1 MVRRFLLFVL
11 VSFSLVMSAFAGL
24 LVMRALAANYTDVS
38 VTEAK
43 TMIDQRPSLVILD
56 VRNQSEYDS
65 GHIRNAKL
73 IPVWQLASR
82 LNELNETDE
91 ILVYCKKGARS
102 AAASLT
108 LADNGFSH
116 VYNMLEGI
124 AAWINATYPVYAKYS
139 SIQEAINDA
148 TIGDT
153 IDVSSGLYYEHLT
166 INKTLTLQGENKDTT
181 VIDGNGNGTV
191 VDVTS
196 ENVTITG
203 FTIRGSGCSCA
214 DYAGVYAEPSSQNLN
229 LTGNSIVLSG
239 FGIKLNKASNVTL
252 SHNEIAD
259 NSYAVEITFSSGN
272 SIIGNEM
279 ANNVYGFDLNPSSDN
294 IIVGNNM
301 TSNTNYD
308 IMLRSSSNE
317 NIFAENEI
325 TKSSHGV
332 RLYSSFNNT
341 FNGNFVSD
349 NAIGIDIQNSTD
361 NDLYQNSFTD
371 NSQHIQ
377 FYGSGLDNT
386 WDEDNVTGGNYWN
399 NYTGIDSN
407 HDGIGDSPQV
417 LDSSN
422 QDNYPLMG
430 MFSTFTTSADNK
442 LSITS
447 NSTVEDLQYF
457 SSNNTIKMHVTNM
470 TENQQYGFCRLTIP
484 HDELP
489 PPYTVAI
496 NNNQTN
502 YTTIFENATMSII
515 YFSYQHS
522 TIEIVIIPEYPSF
535 VLLALVGGAA
545 LLSLIVY
552 RRKRTRNSCATAST

>member
-1 MVRRFLLFVL
+1 MVRRFLLLVL
-11 VSFSLVMSAFAGL
+11 VSFLLVTSAFAGM
-24 LVMRALAANYTDVS
+24 LVLRVLAANYADVS
-38 VTEAK
+38 VTDAE

-56 VRNQSEYDS
+56 VRNQSEYDA
-65 GHIRNAKL
+65 GHIRNARL
-73 IPVWQLASR
+73 IPVWQLATR
-82 LNELNETDE
+82 LNELNVTDE
-91 ILVYCKKGARS
+91 ILVYCKKGSRS

-108 LADNGFSH
+108 LADNGFLH
-116 VYNMLEGI
+116 VYNMLLGI
-124 AAWINATYPVYAKYS
+124 TAWINATYPVYAKYS
-139 SIQEAINDA
+139 SIQEAINNA

-153 IDVSSGLYYEHLT
+153 IYVSSGLYYEHLT

-181 VIDGNGNGTV
+181 IIDGNGNGTV

-196 ENVTITG
+196 ENVTLTS
-203 FTIRGSGCSCA
+203 FTIQESGCSCA

-272 SIIGNEM
+272 SIIGNTNADNE
-279 ANNVYGFDLNPSSDN
+279 YGFDLNPSSDN

-317 NIFAENEI
+317 NVFAENEI

-341 FNGNFVSD
+341 FNGNVVAD
-349 NAIGIDIQNSTD
+349 NAIGIDVQNSTG
-361 NDLYQNSFTD
+361 NGLYQNSFTD
-371 NSQHIQ
+371 NGRHVQ
-377 FYGSGLDNT
+377 FYDNLTNT
-386 WDEDNVTGGNYWN
+386 WDEGNVTGGNYWD

-417 LDSSN
+417 LGSGN

-430 MFSTFTTSADNK
+430 MFSTIASSAENK
-442 LSITS
+442 LSVTS

-457 SSNNTIKMHVTNM
+457 SSNNTIKMHVTNT

-484 HDELP
+484 HNELL
-489 PPYTVAI
+489 PPYTVTI

-502 YTTIFENATMSII
+502 YATIFENATMSII

-522 TIEIVIIPEYPSF
+522 TIEIIVIPEYPSF

-552 RRKRTRNSCATAST
+552 RRKRTRSSCATAST